1 MNFTADFVAK
11 ALYNIESIHEKVR
24 RVYSTS
30 SEDIFNIKL
39 HKLPEWSLLYDML
52 FDLKQLDAYTKARQ
66 EAYDPEQD
74 Q

>member
-52 FDLKQLDAYTKARQ
+52 FD
-66 EAYDPEQD
+66 
-74 Q
+74 